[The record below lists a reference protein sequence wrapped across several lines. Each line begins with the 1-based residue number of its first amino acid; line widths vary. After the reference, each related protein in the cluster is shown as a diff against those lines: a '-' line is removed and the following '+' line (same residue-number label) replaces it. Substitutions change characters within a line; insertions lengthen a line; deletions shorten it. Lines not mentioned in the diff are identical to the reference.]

1 MGSLRTSEIE
11 SKLNLFNEVYGKDEI
26 KDTVR
31 INHTFVIFQL
41 NLNTL
46 SNLAIILKVYE
57 NILIANAYVLIS
69 SE

>member
-1 MGSLRTSEIE
+1 MGNLRTSEIE
-11 SKLNLFNEVYGKDEI
+11 SKFNLFNEVYGKDEI

-31 INHTFVIFQL
+31 IIHTFVTFQL
-41 NLNTL
+41 NLNNL
-46 SNLAIILKVYE
+46 SNWAIILTVWE